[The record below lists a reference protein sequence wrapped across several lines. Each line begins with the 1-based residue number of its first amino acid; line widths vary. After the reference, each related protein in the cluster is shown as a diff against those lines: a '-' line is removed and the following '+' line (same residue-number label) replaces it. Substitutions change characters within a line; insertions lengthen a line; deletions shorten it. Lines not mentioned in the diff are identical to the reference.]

1 MYGTVYCQSALP
13 YELLTK
19 AAIPMLNAYDCQKI
33 IDCLVHPM
41 CFQITSNKEYSH
53 GYYIHKSSG

>member
-19 AAIPMLNAYDCQKI
+19 AAIPMLNAYE
-33 IDCLVHPM
+33 
-41 CFQITSNKEYSH
+41 EYL
-53 GYYIHKSSG
+53 IHDSQPLWDP